1 LRIGWVELESLLKGI
16 FGTDQIAYAMLS
28 CTLATPSLCP
38 VWLDLGGLV
47 GVLESFLVL
56 LERSIGAGAVGVQY
70 MI

>member
-1 LRIGWVELESLLKGI
+1 
-16 FGTDQIAYAMLS
+16 MLS